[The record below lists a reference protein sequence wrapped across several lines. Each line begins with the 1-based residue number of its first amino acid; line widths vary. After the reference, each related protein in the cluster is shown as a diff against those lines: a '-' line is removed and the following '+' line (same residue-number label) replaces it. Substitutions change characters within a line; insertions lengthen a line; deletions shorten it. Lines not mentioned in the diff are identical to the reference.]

1 MLGGATGEEAQIES
15 VTLRLANL
23 EITITA
29 RVTGGEVSSIAGGF
43 ELVSEPHTPAGRG
56 LSGSSSH
63 PDFDRALENRALS
76 ATTIRSLESLPLHF
90 LDTFIGRLRPSGSE
104 WTPKARLAR
113 AFQCGVAAGRRLAG
127 EYSEFAAQS
136 IPLRNTVYVVLRA
149 PELEPF
155 WTASYSVYI
164 SAVGSRDP
172 RGGSDFHRDSVSHAF
187 PSKAEAEGYCV
198 GARQPWPQER

>member
-1 MLGGATGEEAQIES
+1 MLGGATLEEAQIES

-29 RVTGGEVSSIAGGF
+29 RVIGGEVSSIASGF
-43 ELVSEPHTPAGRG
+43 ELVSEPHTPADSG
-56 LSGSSSH
+56 LTGISTH
-63 PDFDRALENRALS
+63 PSFDRALENRALS
-76 ATTIRSLESLPLHF
+76 ATTIGALEALPLPF
-90 LDTFIGRLRPSGSE
+90 LDNRIGRLRPSGSE
-104 WTPKARLAR
+104 WTPKARVAR

-127 EYSEFAAQS
+127 EYSEFTAQG
-136 IPLRNTVYVVLRA
+136 IPFRNTVHVVLKA
-149 PELEPF
+149 PNLEPF